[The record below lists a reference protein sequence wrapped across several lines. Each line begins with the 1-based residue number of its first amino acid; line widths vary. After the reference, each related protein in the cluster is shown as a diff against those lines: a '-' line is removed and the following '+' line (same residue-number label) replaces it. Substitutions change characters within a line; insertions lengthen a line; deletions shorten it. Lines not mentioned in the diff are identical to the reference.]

1 MEKKS
6 GGSVKLTLRKVIF
19 SVVCSLPAPGP
30 DLRGGVPGTF
40 SDLLTDWTDWQS
52 VCLQSGLTE
61 ETRDCRGNFNTD
73 LQSRYFPFY
82 KAFHWP
88 VPNVGCLLFGASQ

>member
-6 GGSVKLTLRKVIF
+6 GGSVKLPLWKVIF

-61 ETRDCRGNFNTD
+61 ETRDCRGSFNTY
-73 LQSRYFPFY
+73 LQSQYFPFY
-82 KAFHWP
+82 KAFYWP
-88 VPNVGCLLFGASQ
+88 VPNVGCLLFRASR